1 MQTKNKRTLKRG
13 IACRLPVNNL
23 PGIWNDPYHVAA
35 DDDVDDVDVDSG
47 EGHFPLSQSS
57 LKLYFPLYNF
67 FGVFW

>member
-1 MQTKNKRTLKRG
+1 M
-13 IACRLPVNNL
+13 
-23 PGIWNDPYHVAA
+23 AA